1 MRQCII
7 NGQVILKDKVINA
20 NVYVEDDHIC
30 EISKRLPDNEK
41 IIDAKGRYVSPGFI
55 ESHSHGRNGSDFMYP
70 SFEDLNTITSSFIKS
85 GVTGILA
92 TTMTM
97 SKEDIYT
104 AVKNI
109 AENKDKVSGSK
120 ILGIHLE
127 GPFFNHKYKG
137 AQPEEYMLAPTISN
151 YKSLIGKFSYLIK
164 KISLAPE
171 LENAN
176 KLIEYLV
183 KEGVVV
189 SLGHT
194 DATYQQ
200 AIEGIRVGATS
211 GTHTFNAM
219 TPLTHRNPGVVGAIM
234 ESDEVYAELIL
245 DGIHVNY
252 PAAKVLLKA
261 KGIDKVMLITDSME
275 ASGLEDGQ
283 YKIGN
288 QAVYVK
294 DNSARLESGTLAG
307 SVLAMNKAVKNAHH
321 HLGLTIYE
329 AVRLASYNPAKNLNL
344 IDLGE
349 LAINK
354 KADIIMFDE
363 DINVDFVMIDGKV
376 LIGEGNDNIK
386 K

>member
-1 MRQCII
+1 
-7 NGQVILKDKVINA
+7 
-20 NVYVEDDHIC
+20 
-30 EISKRLPDNEK
+30 
-41 IIDAKGRYVSPGFI
+41 
-55 ESHSHGRNGSDFMYP
+55 
-70 SFEDLNTITSSFIKS
+70 
-85 GVTGILA
+85 
-92 TTMTM
+92 
-97 SKEDIYT
+97 
-104 AVKNI
+104 
-109 AENKDKVSGSK
+109 
-120 ILGIHLE
+120 
-127 GPFFNHKYKG
+127 
-137 AQPEEYMLAPTISN
+137 
-151 YKSLIGKFSYLIK
+151 
-164 KISLAPE
+164 
-171 LENAN
+171 
-176 KLIEYLV
+176 
-183 KEGVVV
+183 
-189 SLGHT
+189 
-194 DATYQQ
+194 
-200 AIEGIRVGATS
+200 
-211 GTHTFNAM
+211 
-219 TPLTHRNPGVVGAIM
+219 
-234 ESDEVYAELIL
+234 
-245 DGIHVNY
+245 
-252 PAAKVLLKA
+252 
-261 KGIDKVMLITDSME
+261 ME

>member
-7 NGQVILKDKVINA
+7 NGKVILKDKVINA
-20 NVYVEDDHIC
+20 NVYVEGEYIC
-30 EISKRLPDNEK
+30 EISQRLPDNEQV
-41 IIDAKGRYVSPGFI
+41 IDAKGRYVSPGFI

-70 SFEDLNTITSSFIKS
+70 SFEDLNTITSNFIKS

-97 SKEDIYT
+97 SKEDTYT
-104 AVKNI
+104 AIKNI
-109 AENKDKVSGSK
+109 AENIDKVSGSK
-120 ILGIHLE
+120 ILGIHME
-127 GPFFNHKYKG
+127 GPFFNLKYKG
-137 AQPEEYMLAPTISN
+137 AQPEEYMIDPTITN
-151 YKSLIGKFSYLIK
+151 YKSLIGEFGYLIK

-171 LENAN
+171 LKNAD

-200 AIEGIRVGATS
+200 AINGIKAGATS

-245 DGIHVNY
+245 DGIHVSY

-261 KGIDKVMLITDSME
+261 KGLDKVVLITDSME
-275 ASGLEDGQ
+275 ASGLDDGE

-307 SVLAMNKAVKNAHH
+307 SVLAMNTAVKNAYQN
-321 HLGLTIYE
+321 LGLTIYE
-329 AVRLASYNPAKNLNL
+329 AVKLASYNPAKNLNL

-363 DINVDFVMIDGKV
+363 EINIDFVMIDGKV
-376 LIGEGNDNIK
+376 LIGG
-386 K
+386 

>member
-7 NGQVILKDKVINA
+7 NGKVILKDRVINA
-20 NVYVEDDHIC
+20 NVYVEDSRIC
-30 EISKRLPDNEK
+30 EISQRIPDSEK
-41 IIDAKGRYVSPGFI
+41 IIDAKGRYISPGFI

-70 SFEDLNTITSSFIKS
+70 SFKDLNTITSNFLKS

-97 SKEDIYT
+97 SKEDTYT
-104 AVKNI
+104 AIKNI
-109 AENKDKVSGSK
+109 AENKEKVNGSR
-120 ILGIHLE
+120 ILGIHME
-127 GPFFNHKYKG
+127 GPFFNLKYKG
-137 AQPEEYMLAPTISN
+137 AQPEEYMIAPTITN
-151 YKSLIGKFSYLIK
+151 YKNLVGEFGSLIK

-171 LENAN
+171 LDNAD

-183 KEGVVV
+183 KKGVVV

-194 DATYQQ
+194 DATYEQ
-200 AIEGIRVGATS
+200 AVKAIRAGATS
-211 GTHTFNAM
+211 GTHTYNAM

-245 DGIHVNY
+245 DGIHVSY

-261 KGIDKVMLITDSME
+261 KGIDRVVLITDSME

-307 SVLAMNKAVKNAHH
+307 SVLSMNKAVKNAYQ

-329 AVRLASYNPAKNLNL
+329 AVKLASYNPAKNLNL
-344 IDLGE
+344 INLGE

-363 DINVDFVMIDGKV
+363 EINVDFVMVDGKV
-376 LIGEGNDNIK
+376 LIGG
-386 K
+386 

>member
-7 NGQVILKDKVINA
+7 NGKVILKDKVINA
-20 NVYVEDDHIC
+20 NVYVEGEYIC
-30 EISKRLPDNEK
+30 EISQRLPDNEQV
-41 IIDAKGRYVSPGFI
+41 IDAKGRYVSPGFI

-70 SFEDLNTITSSFIKS
+70 SFEDLNTITSNFIKS

-97 SKEDIYT
+97 SKEDTYT
-104 AVKNI
+104 AIKNI
-109 AENKDKVSGSK
+109 AENIDKVSGSK
-120 ILGIHLE
+120 ILGIHME
-127 GPFFNHKYKG
+127 GPFFNLKYKG
-137 AQPEEYMLAPTISN
+137 AQPEEYMIDPTITN
-151 YKSLIGKFSYLIK
+151 YKSLTGEFGYLIK

-171 LENAN
+171 LKNAD

-183 KEGVVV
+183 NEGVVV

-200 AIEGIRVGATS
+200 AINGIKAGATS

-245 DGIHVNY
+245 DGIHVSY

-261 KGIDKVMLITDSME
+261 KGLDKVVLITDSME
-275 ASGLEDGQ
+275 ASGLDDGE

-307 SVLAMNKAVKNAHH
+307 SVLAMNTAVKNAYQN
-321 HLGLTIYE
+321 LGLTIYE
-329 AVRLASYNPAKNLNL
+329 AVKLASYNPAKNLNL

-363 DINVDFVMIDGKV
+363 EINIDFVMIDGKV
-376 LIGEGNDNIK
+376 LIGG
-386 K
+386 

>member
-7 NGQVILKDKVINA
+7 NGKVILKDKVINA
-20 NVYVEDDHIC
+20 NVYVEGEYIC
-30 EISKRLPDNEK
+30 EISQRLPDNEQV
-41 IIDAKGRYVSPGFI
+41 IDAKGRYVSPGFI
-55 ESHSHGRNGSDFMYP
+55 ESHSHGLNGSDFMYP
-70 SFEDLNTITSSFIKS
+70 SFEDLNTITSNFIKS

-97 SKEDIYT
+97 SKEDTYT
-104 AVKNI
+104 AIKNI
-109 AENKDKVSGSK
+109 AENIDKVSGSK
-120 ILGIHLE
+120 ILGIHME
-127 GPFFNHKYKG
+127 GPFFNLKYKG
-137 AQPEEYMLAPTISN
+137 AQPEEYMIDPTITN
-151 YKSLIGKFSYLIK
+151 YKSLIGEFGYLIK

-171 LENAN
+171 LKNAD

-200 AIEGIRVGATS
+200 AINGIKAGATS

-245 DGIHVNY
+245 DGIHVSY

-261 KGIDKVMLITDSME
+261 KGLDKVVLITDSME
-275 ASGLEDGQ
+275 ASGLDDGE

-307 SVLAMNKAVKNAHH
+307 SVLAMNTAVKNAYQN
-321 HLGLTIYE
+321 LGLTIYE
-329 AVRLASYNPAKNLNL
+329 AVKLASYNPAKNLNL

-363 DINVDFVMIDGKV
+363 EINIDFVMIDGKV
-376 LIGEGNDNIK
+376 LNGG
-386 K
+386 

>member
-7 NGQVILKDKVINA
+7 NGKVILKDKVIKA
-20 NVYVEDDHIC
+20 NVYIEDDYIC
-30 EISKRLPDNEK
+30 EISQRLPENEK
-41 IIDAKGRYVSPGFI
+41 VIDANGRYVSPGFI

-70 SFEDLNTITSSFIKS
+70 SFEDLNTITSNFLKS

-97 SKEDIYT
+97 SKEDTYI
-104 AVKNI
+104 AIKNI
-109 AENKDKVSGSK
+109 AENIDKVSGSK
-120 ILGIHLE
+120 ILGIHME
-127 GPFFNHKYKG
+127 GPFFNLKYKG
-137 AQPEEYMLAPTISN
+137 AQPEEYMIAPTIAN
-151 YKSLIGKFSYLIK
+151 YKSLIGEFSYLIK

-171 LENAN
+171 LEDAD

-183 KEGVVV
+183 KKGVVV

-200 AIEGIRVGATS
+200 AIKAIKAGATS

-219 TPLTHRNPGVVGAIM
+219 TPLTHRSPGVVGAIM

-245 DGIHVNY
+245 DGIHVSY

-261 KGIDKVMLITDSME
+261 KGIDRVVLITDSME

-307 SVLAMNKAVKNAHH
+307 SVLAMNTAVKNAYQ

-329 AVRLASYNPAKNLNL
+329 AVKLASYNPAKNLNL

-363 DINVDFVMIDGKV
+363 EINVDFVMIDGKV
-376 LIGEGNDNIK
+376 LIGG
-386 K
+386 

>member
-7 NGQVILKDKVINA
+7 NGKVILKDKVINA
-20 NVYVEDDHIC
+20 NVYVEGEYIC
-30 EISKRLPDNEK
+30 EISQRLPDNEQV
-41 IIDAKGRYVSPGFI
+41 IDAKGCYVSPGFI

-70 SFEDLNTITSSFIKS
+70 SFEDLNTITSNFIKS

-97 SKEDIYT
+97 SKEDTYT
-104 AVKNI
+104 AIKNI
-109 AENKDKVSGSK
+109 AENIDKVSGSK
-120 ILGIHLE
+120 ILGIHME
-127 GPFFNHKYKG
+127 GPFFNLKYKG
-137 AQPEEYMLAPTISN
+137 AQPEEYMIDPTITN
-151 YKSLIGKFSYLIK
+151 YKSLIGEFGYLIK

-171 LENAN
+171 LKNAD

-200 AIEGIRVGATS
+200 AINGIKAGATS

-245 DGIHVNY
+245 DGIHVSY

-261 KGIDKVMLITDSME
+261 KGLDKVVLITDSME
-275 ASGLEDGQ
+275 ASGLDDGE

-307 SVLAMNKAVKNAHH
+307 SVLAMNTAVKNAYQN
-321 HLGLTIYE
+321 LGLTIYE
-329 AVRLASYNPAKNLNL
+329 AVKLASYNPAKNLNL

-363 DINVDFVMIDGKV
+363 EINIDFVMIDGKV
-376 LIGEGNDNIK
+376 LIGG
-386 K
+386 